1 MKRRTVASASGGAS
15 GVASGAAAAA
25 ADADAFD
32 GEDDE
37 DISSKQERLTL
48 MEEVLLLG
56 IKDRE
61 GYTSFWNDCISS
73 GLRGCMLIELGLRQ
87 KIGLEATG
95 MRRRSLASRKVVVL
109 PKGERQTGDVLLDE
123 ALKCVLAFCW
133 EKGRGSGVFKVANLS
148 GLGC

>member
-1 MKRRTVASASGGAS
+1 
-15 GVASGAAAAA
+15 
-25 ADADAFD
+25 
-32 GEDDE
+32 
-37 DISSKQERLTL
+37 

-87 KIGLEATG
+87 KIGLESTG
-95 MRRRSLASRKVVVL
+95 MRRRALSSRKVVVL

-123 ALKCVLAFCW
+123 ALK
-133 EKGRGSGVFKVANLS
+133 
-148 GLGC
+148 